1 LPFVSL
7 ARSTTLVCLLAAG
20 VSAQSTDTKPAA
32 PKVDNVMG
40 DVASIDAGAGSL
52 TVQTSKGTVT
62 VKAGEATK
70 YLKAKPGATT
80 LEGAQPS
87 TLAEVAVGDRVL
99 ARGTLSGDGASLAAR
114 QVIVMTRGDINSKQD
129 LERAEWRRRGVA
141 GVVTA
146 LDPEKQEI
154 TIEVR
159 ASATPQPVVISTSE
173 KKAALRRYSGD
184 SVKFSDAKPG
194 TFADLAVGDQLRAL
208 GDRSEDGGHFVA
220 EQIVSGAFRTVV
232 GAVLSVDANA
242 GEIKITDGATSK
254 KLVVAVKTDAVLRRL
269 PPELAA
275 RMGGR
280 RGGPGGAGA
289 AGGAG
294 GPGAAADAVSP
305 AAGDGGAGGEGRRGG
320 RGGTPNL
327 GDLLERMPA
336 LALSELKSGDRI
348 AISASGGADASR
360 VTAIAVVAGIEPLL
374 AAPESGSRRQGVD
387 LMPGLPAGALDMGMG
402 GP

>member
-1 LPFVSL
+1 
-7 ARSTTLVCLLAAG
+7 
-20 VSAQSTDTKPAA
+20 
-32 PKVDNVMG
+32 MG

-208 GDRSEDGGHFVA
+208 GDRSEDGGRFVA

-232 GAVLSVDANA
+232 GAVESVDANA

-280 RGGPGGAGA
+280 RGGPGA

-294 GPGAAADAVSP
+294 GPGAAAEAAPP
-305 AAGDGGAGGEGRRGG
+305 AAGEAGPGGEGRARGG
-320 RGGTPNL
+320 RGGAPNL

-336 LALSELKSGDRI
+336 LALTELKSGDRI
-348 AISASGGADASR
+348 AISASGGADATR